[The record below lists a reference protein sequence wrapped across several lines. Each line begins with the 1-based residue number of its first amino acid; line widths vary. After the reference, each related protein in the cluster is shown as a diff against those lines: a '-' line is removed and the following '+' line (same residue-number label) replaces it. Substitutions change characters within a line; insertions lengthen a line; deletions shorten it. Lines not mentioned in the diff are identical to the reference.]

1 MVMPRLYGERIML
14 REYKKE
20 DLGCMRMWVNDSEVT
35 KNLSD
40 IFLYPHTLNAT
51 ENFLNA
57 ILEGKSE
64 EKGFV
69 IAHKETEE
77 YIGQI
82 GLIDIDWRNR
92 VAVLGIVIGTET
104 NRGKGYGTEAIKV
117 LQEFVFNSLN
127 LNKLELQLRD
137 YNLRGYNCYLKC
149 GFKEEGRKRQDFYCN
164 GRYTDTIHMGIL
176 KSEYE
181 EARVKNGLV

>member
-1 MVMPRLYGERIML
+1 ML

-20 DLGCMRMWVNDSEVT
+20 DLGYMRKWVNDPEVT
-35 KNLSD
+35 ANLSD
-40 IFLYPHTLNAT
+40 IFLFPHTLNAT

-57 ILEGKSE
+57 ILEGKSA

-69 IAHKETEE
+69 IAHKDTEE

-92 VAVLGIVIGTET
+92 SAVLGIVIGSEE
-104 NRGKGYGTEAIKV
+104 NRSKGYGTEAIRV

-137 YNLRGYNCYLKC
+137 YNLRGYSCYLKC
-149 GFKEEGRKRQDFYCN
+149 GFKEEGRKRQSYYID
-164 GRYTDTIHMGIL
+164 GKYTDTILMGIL

-181 EARVKNGLV
+181 EFKANDVLM

>member
-1 MVMPRLYGERIML
+1 MPRLYGERVML

-20 DLGCMRMWVNDSEVT
+20 DLQYMRMWVNDPEVT
-35 KNLSD
+35 SNLSD

-51 ENFLNA
+51 EYFLNSK
-57 ILEGKSE
+57 LEGKSE

-82 GLIDIDWRNR
+82 GLMNIDWRNR
-92 VAVLGIVIGTET
+92 VTALGIVIGSESD
-104 NRGKGYGTEAIKV
+104 RGKGYGTEAIRV
-117 LQEFVFNSLN
+117 LQEFVFNNLN

-137 YNLRGYNCYLKC
+137 YNLRGYSCYLKC
-149 GFKEEGRKRQDFYCN
+149 GFKEEGRKRQDNYID
-164 GRYTDTIHMGIL
+164 GRYTDTIFMGIL

-181 EARVKNGLV
+181 ELKENNAAI

>member
-1 MVMPRLYGERIML
+1 MARLYGERVML

-20 DLGCMRMWVNDSEVT
+20 DLQHMRLWVNDPEVV

-40 IFLYPHTLNAT
+40 VFLYPHTLNAT

-69 IAHKETEE
+69 IADINTEE

-82 GLIDIDWRNR
+82 DLIDINWKNR
-92 VAVLGIVIGTET
+92 FAVLGIVIGSEE

-117 LQEFVFNSLN
+117 LEEFVFNSLN
-127 LNKLELQLRD
+127 LNKLELYLRE
-137 YNLRGYNCYLKC
+137 YNLRGYSCYLKC
-149 GFKEEGRKRQDFYCN
+149 GFKEEGRKRQNFYYD
-164 GRYTDTIHMGIL
+164 GSYTDTIYMGIL

-181 EARVKNGLV
+181 VMKENNALL

>member
-1 MVMPRLYGERIML
+1 MARLYGERVML

-20 DLGCMRMWVNDSEVT
+20 DLQHMRMWVNDPEVV

-40 IFLYPHTLNAT
+40 VFLYPHTLNAT
-51 ENFLNA
+51 ENFLNT

-69 IAHKETEE
+69 IADRDTEE

-82 GLIDIDWRNR
+82 GLIDINWKNR
-92 VAVLGIVIGTET
+92 VAVLGIVIGSEV
-104 NRGKGYGTEAIKV
+104 NRNKGYGTEAIKV
-117 LQEFVFNSLN
+117 LEEFTFNTLN

-137 YNLRGYNCYLKC
+137 YNLRGYSCYLKC
-149 GFKEEGRKRQDFYCN
+149 GFKEEGRKRQNFYFN
-164 GRYTDTIHMGIL
+164 GAYTDSIFMGIL

-181 EARVKNGLV
+181 VIKENNGLV